1 MHERFFKLKLSLL
14 LVLLILESIG
24 CCYFLMRQD
33 MLFGPLFLG
42 VLILITIFSILAYI
56 DKSSRELTRFLL
68 SLRAGAFTDFSQ
80 TGSFNNNIALSE
92 TLNEVTREFA
102 KVNMEKE
109 LQFQYLHTLNENMG
123 VGIIT
128 LNNDGSVRTI
138 NPAAKKMLR
147 ISRVESLEKFEHIDK
162 TLHATMCE
170 LRPEGKRVIK
180 MFQAPDTLQI
190 YVQMKELVLNRER
203 VKIYFLQNINDE
215 LDEKELQAWQ
225 QLVQVLTH
233 EIMNSVT
240 PIASL
245 SKAVQSILKD
255 KQGPIHDLSVLD
267 EQQVGDIYES
277 LDTIERRSSG
287 LIRFVSSYKQF
298 ARHPRLNKE
307 EVSPLLLI
315 KRLLA
320 LLEADFHEAKIH
332 VEFESNDDITS
343 VPLDVPLIEQVLINL
358 MKNAIEAVDH
368 DGSGTISVRLLS
380 TTDHLVIQIID
391 NGKGIPAEM
400 IDKIF
405 VPFFTTKDKG
415 TGIGLSLSRQIVKL
429 HQGIIKVTSSPG
441 HGSQFS
447 IELPS
452 HS

>member
-1 MHERFFKLKLSLL
+1 
-14 LVLLILESIG
+14 
-24 CCYFLMRQD
+24 
-33 MLFGPLFLG
+33 
-42 VLILITIFSILAYI
+42 
-56 DKSSRELTRFLL
+56 
-68 SLRAGAFTDFSQ
+68 
-80 TGSFNNNIALSE
+80 
-92 TLNEVTREFA
+92 
-102 KVNMEKE
+102 
-109 LQFQYLHTLNENMG
+109 
-123 VGIIT
+123 
-128 LNNDGSVRTI
+128 
-138 NPAAKKMLR
+138 
-147 ISRVESLEKFEHIDK
+147 
-162 TLHATMCE
+162 MCE